1 MVVATIAT
9 TAMPRAAS
17 AQQSI
22 DAGWI
27 LTRLARPAPDST
39 PFLEVRD
46 SPMLKAPLRMAGEYR
61 RPDSDTLVREVR
73 TPYAETTT
81 IRAGEAVIAR
91 AGRAPRRFS
100 LARAPELASLQ
111 SSFGALLSGDDT
123 ALRAQYH
130 VSASGHAQAWTL
142 VLAPRDAAIAAKLRD
157 ITLRGRGDELR
168 CIETRPVKGELQRTL
183 MAGAAR
189 AASPDA
195 DGAALA
201 VLCHGGGQS

>member
-1 MVVATIAT
+1 MV
-9 TAMPRAAS
+9 PLAAS
-17 AQQSI
+17 ARQNV

-27 LTRLARPAPDST
+27 LSRLARPVPDST

-61 RPDSDTLVREVR
+61 RPDDDTLVREVR

-111 SSFGALLSGDDT
+111 SSFGALLSADEA

-130 VSASGHAQAWTL
+130 VSASGNAQAWIL
-142 VLAPRDAAIAAKLRD
+142 VLAPRDAGIAATLRD

-168 CIETRPVKGELQRTL
+168 CIETRPVNGALQRTL
-183 MAGAAR
+183 MAGAAS
-189 AASPDA
+189 AASSDA
-195 DGAALA
+195 DATALA
-201 VLCHGGGQS
+201 ALCHGDGSSG